1 MLTTGLEASGLDGEE
16 HTTGG
21 THLSFSPGASKSKW
35 VKIYQDMKI
44 YKHSY
49 GCGVVG
55 LEDGN
60 ASKAFK

>member
-1 MLTTGLEASGLDGEE
+1 MLTTGLEASGLNGEE

-44 YKHSY
+44 SKHLPLMD
-49 GCGVVG
+49 VVW
-55 LEDGN
+55 
-60 ASKAFK
+60 